1 VTTLTGVGDEAVY
14 MILRRNMGDAMDE
27 RSEPRLHELLEGRIT
42 RLLME
47 SDHVDPREVEAL
59 MVRVRERRAA
69 LREGRATSCA
79 G

>member
-1 VTTLTGVGDEAVY
+1 
-14 MILRRNMGDAMDE
+14 MDE
-27 RSEPRLHELLEGRIT
+27 RSEPGLRELLDGRIT

-69 LREGRATSCA
+69 LSEGRDASCP
-79 G
+79 